1 MNPFLRTNS
10 NWFRRRWLDFRNGH
24 SIYLVFAMTFAN
36 FVTIQYQL
44 LIDRLPYLDSLFGSI
59 WIFASVFV
67 GIYFPLAI
75 IIGHWHRKSQWT
87 VEQEALFREN
97 KVGAVMYLYLIDL
110 IQGKVNEEDMRK
122 MNETLL
128 GITKGSTR
136 LYNIHT

>member
-1 MNPFLRTNS
+1 
-10 NWFRRRWLDFRNGH
+10 
-24 SIYLVFAMTFAN
+24 
-36 FVTIQYQL
+36 
-44 LIDRLPYLDSLFGSI
+44 
-59 WIFASVFV
+59 VFV

-75 IIGHWHRKSQWT
+75 IIGYWHRKSQWT